1 MTDKHA
7 TVLDCS
13 KDIRWEGLRIMKK
26 TSSVITELGTS
37 KRYQQETRTEWPATE
52 PVLPSI

>member
-13 KDIRWEGLRIMKK
+13 KDIRWEGLRMTKK
-26 TSSVITELGTS
+26 TSSVISDLGTI
-37 KRYQQETRTEWPATE
+37 KR
-52 PVLPSI
+52 

>member
-13 KDIRWEGLRIMKK
+13 KDIRWEGLRITKK

-37 KRYQQETRTEWPATE
+37 KR
-52 PVLPSI
+52 